1 MQKAN
6 YTVTSSQM
14 LDQVYRDALRGIEEH
29 GFIKL
34 EWKAG
39 STRSMNQNDLYWMW
53 IGEIATQTNEKSGKN
68 FTKDEMHEWFRA
80 EYLGY
85 ESKSIGSKDIRQLR
99 STTKLTKGEMYYYMQ
114 QIDAFAHSHGFR
126 LTIPDDSEYMKLKHK
141 ENE

>member
-6 YTVTSSQM
+6 YTVTSMQM
-14 LDQVYRDALRGIEEH
+14 LDQVYQDALRGIEDH

-53 IGEIATQTNEKSGKN
+53 LGEISQQTSERSGKD
-68 FTKDEMHEWFRA
+68 FKKDDLHEWLRA

-85 ESKSIGSKDIRQLR
+85 ESKYVGNKHIRLLK
-99 STTKLTKGEMYYYMQ
+99 STTQLTKGEMYFYMQ
-114 QIDAFAHSHGFR
+114 QVDAFAHQHGFK
-126 LTIPDDSEYMKLKHK
+126 LTIPDDSEYMKLKQR
-141 ENE
+141 ENQ